1 MIDGLFV
8 IALIGI
14 AGYLFDENQKL
25 KKRINHI
32 VNERKGECYDER

>member
-14 AGYLFDENQKL
+14 AGFLFDENQKL
-25 KKRINHI
+25 KKRISHLI
-32 VNERKGECYDER
+32 KDKEGQRYDER